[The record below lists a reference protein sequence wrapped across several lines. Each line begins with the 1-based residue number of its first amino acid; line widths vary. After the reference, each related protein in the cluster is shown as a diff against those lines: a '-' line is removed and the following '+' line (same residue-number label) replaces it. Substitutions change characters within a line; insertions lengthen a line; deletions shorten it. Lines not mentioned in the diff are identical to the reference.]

1 MIYQKKG
8 TVFRAEGKT
17 FCIGGIVFANAESEY
32 MGLYGTVTEIRT
44 GDDRETENDT
54 PDIYCEF
61 ILSDSTAMT
70 AELES
75 RFSDLYGQDKKV
87 EDISLD
93 WVIMSP
99 EMLEPVTAREPK
111 CNDNLLTLTCL
122 EAQIDHVEGTTLAI
136 SNEMGVLLCKMRE
149 DLDNYDFPP
158 ALTRVEKMING
169 YMFTYGDR
177 KSQEEG
183 PCVVYV
189 ISETP
194 VLQGNYE
201 EETK

>member
-61 ILSDSTAMT
+61 ILPDSTAMT

-111 CNDNLLTLTCL
+111 CNGNLLTLTCL

-194 VLQGNYE
+194 VLQGN
-201 EETK
+201 

>member
-1 MIYQKKG
+1 
-8 TVFRAEGKT
+8 
-17 FCIGGIVFANAESEY
+17 
-32 MGLYGTVTEIRT
+32 
-44 GDDRETENDT
+44 
-54 PDIYCEF
+54 
-61 ILSDSTAMT
+61 
-70 AELES
+70 
-75 RFSDLYGQDKKV
+75 
-87 EDISLD
+87 
-93 WVIMSP
+93 
-99 EMLEPVTAREPK
+99 
-111 CNDNLLTLTCL
+111 
-122 EAQIDHVEGTTLAI
+122 
-136 SNEMGVLLCKMRE
+136 MGVLLCKMRK

-177 KSQEEG
+177 ESQEEG